1 MDQQPRPDQA
11 RETEWPLRLC
21 YRGHV
26 TTPVATRSDALR
38 NRAKLVAA
46 ARELFAKSGV
56 DVSVEEI
63 THHAGV
69 GMGTLYRHFPTKDEL
84 IDAVLEDAFDEI
96 IRLAREAAES
106 ADAWAGLTGFFE
118 ALLELHAQNRGVKD
132 IVALRGHG
140 SRRAEAMRARLRP
153 LLARVIERAHEQGTL
168 RADFTPDD
176 LPLVFWT
183 ANRVIELTQDVAPDY
198 WRRYLA
204 LLLDGLRPAAATP
217 LPAQPLTRAQLGRA
231 LGRLHR

>member
-1 MDQQPRPDQA
+1 VPA
-11 RETEWPLRLC
+11 A
-21 YRGHV
+21 
-26 TTPVATRSDALR
+26 VATRSDALR

-63 THHAGV
+63 TQHAGV

-96 IRLAREAAES
+96 IRLAREAADQ
-106 ADAWAGLTGFFE
+106 ADAWAALTGFFE
-118 ALLELHAQNRGVKD
+118 RLLQLHAQNRGVKD

-140 SRRAEAMRARLRP
+140 SHRAEAMRARLRP
-153 LLARVIERAHEQGTL
+153 LLAQIVERAHEQGSL
-168 RADFTPDD
+168 RRDFTSDD
-176 LPLVFWT
+176 LPLIFWT
-183 ANRVIELTQDVAPDY
+183 ANRVIELTLDVAPNY
-198 WRRYLA
+198 WRRHLA

-217 LPAQPLTRAQLGRA
+217 LPAPPLTRAQLTRA
-231 LGRLHR
+231 LQRLHR

>member
-1 MDQQPRPDQA
+1 MA
-11 RETEWPLRLC
+11 T
-21 YRGHV
+21 V
-26 TTPVATRSDALR
+26 TATRSDALR

-46 ARELFAKSGV
+46 ARELFAANGV

-96 IRLAREAAES
+96 IRLAQEATAAE
-106 ADAWAGLTGFFE
+106 DAWEGLTGFFE
-118 ALLELHAQNRGVKD
+118 HLLELHAQNRGVKD

-153 LLARVIERAHEQGTL
+153 LLAQLVERAHEQGTL
-168 RADFTPDD
+168 RRDFTSDD

-183 ANRVIELTQDVAPDY
+183 ANRVIELTQDVAPDF

-217 LPAQPLTRAQLGRA
+217 LPEPSLTRAQLTRA
-231 LGRLHR
+231 LRRLHR